1 MTTPHVDLAEHEL
14 SAIARWAEQ
23 TPWIFEIRLFG
34 SRAKGTTRPDSDIDL
49 AVTVTSN
56 ERGNNALGIFC
67 ARADQW
73 KRQLGER
80 TGRPVSLQWYGPESP
95 VYEFLRTAGILIW
108 SRTQPAPGRHRPRVM
123 HRRQAMKDDLSVT
136 RDSGNIFAD
145 LDLPDADE
153 HMLKARVAQIVGEMI
168 KESGLT
174 QRAVAARL
182 GLAQSDLSNI
192 LRGNLKK
199 FDLVRLLVCLR
210 ALGSDI
216 EIKVKRPPVTQ
227 PSEVDEA
234 EKRKGRM
241 SLMVA

>member
-1 MTTPHVDLAEHEL
+1 
-14 SAIARWAEQ
+14 
-23 TPWIFEIRLFG
+23 
-34 SRAKGTTRPDSDIDL
+34 
-49 AVTVTSN
+49 
-56 ERGNNALGIFC
+56 
-67 ARADQW
+67 
-73 KRQLGER
+73 
-80 TGRPVSLQWYGPESP
+80 
-95 VYEFLRTAGILIW
+95 
-108 SRTQPAPGRHRPRVM
+108 
-123 HRRQAMKDDLSVT
+123 
-136 RDSGNIFAD
+136 
-145 LDLPDADE
+145 LPDADE